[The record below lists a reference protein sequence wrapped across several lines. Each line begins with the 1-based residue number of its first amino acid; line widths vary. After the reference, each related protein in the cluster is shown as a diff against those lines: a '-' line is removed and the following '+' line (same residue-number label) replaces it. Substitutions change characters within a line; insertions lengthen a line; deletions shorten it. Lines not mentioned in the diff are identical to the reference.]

1 MGAAGEQHEGG
12 MLAVAVGQGVEA
24 GAAVGQAVQGLEA
37 GTAVVWKNSEHKGGC
52 SELAVG

>member
-1 MGAAGEQHEGG
+1 MEQHEGG

-24 GAAVGQAVQGLEA
+24 GAAVGQEGLEA
-37 GTAVVWKNSEHKGGC
+37 GTAVVWTNSEHKGC